1 MPLLEV
7 LHLKVP
13 SGGLPVTPVKPA
25 VQAGAKTAAG
35 ASNGNAAPP
44 PDDAAAEAE
53 RAKAASF
60 KRFEAF
66 AKRVDAQLDKAKID
80 VDAQAVA
87 AVKTRLQG
95 ELATLQ
101 RGRKEADVLE
111 PAAAAKRV
119 EQLDSPASNFALRV
133 ERMRKDGADSLR
145 DVNDR
150 CVQPLNR
157 LTVKINALTGGWK
170 EVFEPRLKTIQAAMV
185 DVNARL
191 DKGDFDGL
199 VRPIG
204 NVWIACQDL
213 DAAVDGYR
221 ADYEPYVAQ
230 RKKVEA
236 MLERMK
242 AGGMLDA
249 AGKKSIDEL
258 TALMESAD
266 ALGPIRGYKASLA
279 QLNQVVTK
287 AVAVRDTNSAYRD
300 YAPARAKV
308 AAQFELLKKHGQ
320 AGKIGAEIKQIEN
333 RLKAADDLS
342 KRADGGSL
350 KALTALKAITVQC
363 NEAQTLAEKLA
374 GVEKKLP
381 ALSKKLAE
389 GGVPKGKVEQTARY
403 ALKLLVEENCS
414 DDDAV
419 KMAKDAGGYAD
430 EGLEEQD
437 AIMSSRVKK
446 SLEDDGLPP
455 DHARAIGKNIRAGGT
470 SSAADAKAVAKG
482 MKIVSKKAIDTLT
495 ADGITTQCCRGPIT
509 DAAPDLA
516 GVKPRGWPDTA
527 TWDEVPGVYM
537 GGEKKLIVGT
547 MADGAGK
554 REIPPTGEGPL
565 PHGASDLFGHEAG
578 HAFDAANGG
587 GKKGN
592 AQFLAARSADIATG
606 DPGGMIPGTDNY
618 FLTKLEK
625 GANDSGAT
633 SETFAESFA
642 MHFAKKSRWPKL
654 EAFWASNPWGI

>member
-7 LHLKVP
+7 LHLRVP

-157 LTVKINALTGGWK
+157 LTAKINALTGGWK
-170 EVFEPRLKTIQAAMV
+170 EVFEPQLKAIQTAMV

-199 VRPIG
+199 VRPVG
-204 NVWIACQDL
+204 KVWIACQDL

-221 ADYEPYVAQ
+221 TDYEPYVAQ

-249 AGKKSIDEL
+249 AGKKSIGEL
-258 TALMESAD
+258 TALIESAN

-527 TWDEVPGVYM
+527 TWDEVPGVFM

-547 MADGAGK
+547 MADDAGK
-554 REIPPTGEGPL
+554 REVPATGKGPL
-565 PHGASDLFGHEAG
+565 PHGATDLFGHEAG

>member
-13 SGGLPVTPVKPA
+13 SGGLPATPSKPA
-25 VQAGAKTAAG
+25 VQAGAKAAAG
-35 ASNGNAAPP
+35 ASNGNAGPP
-44 PDDAAAEAE
+44 PDDAGAEAE
-53 RAKAASF
+53 RAEAATF

-80 VDAQAVA
+80 IDGQAVA
-87 AVKTRLQG
+87 AIKTRLQG

-320 AGKIGAEIKQIEN
+320 AGKIGAEIKQIET

-363 NEAQTLAEKLA
+363 NEAQTLA
-374 GVEKKLP
+374 
-381 ALSKKLAE
+381 
-389 GGVPKGKVEQTARY
+389 
-403 ALKLLVEENCS
+403 
-414 DDDAV
+414 
-419 KMAKDAGGYAD
+419 
-430 EGLEEQD
+430 
-437 AIMSSRVKK
+437 
-446 SLEDDGLPP
+446 
-455 DHARAIGKNIRAGGT
+455 
-470 SSAADAKAVAKG
+470 
-482 MKIVSKKAIDTLT
+482 
-495 ADGITTQCCRGPIT
+495 
-509 DAAPDLA
+509 
-516 GVKPRGWPDTA
+516 
-527 TWDEVPGVYM
+527 
-537 GGEKKLIVGT
+537 
-547 MADGAGK
+547 
-554 REIPPTGEGPL
+554 
-565 PHGASDLFGHEAG
+565 
-578 HAFDAANGG
+578 
-587 GKKGN
+587 
-592 AQFLAARSADIATG
+592 
-606 DPGGMIPGTDNY
+606 
-618 FLTKLEK
+618 
-625 GANDSGAT
+625 
-633 SETFAESFA
+633 
-642 MHFAKKSRWPKL
+642 
-654 EAFWASNPWGI
+654 